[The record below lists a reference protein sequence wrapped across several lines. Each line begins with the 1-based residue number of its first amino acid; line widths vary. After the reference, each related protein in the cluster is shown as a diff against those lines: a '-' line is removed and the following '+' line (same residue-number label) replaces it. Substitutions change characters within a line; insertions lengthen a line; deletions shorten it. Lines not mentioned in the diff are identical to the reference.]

1 MKELKVGANPRFMN
15 MRASAEDG
23 NDLKGSKFGK
33 NRTVVKDFDD
43 LNLNPDAKFKNQ
55 ENINAL
61 SPFNS
66 DIGQRTP
73 TLVGEYVFDGRR
85 TTNSVILGNKIPTV
99 SPEEGHDY
107 LSGSY

>member
-43 LNLNPDAKFKNQ
+43 L
-55 ENINAL
+55 
-61 SPFNS
+61 
-66 DIGQRTP
+66 
-73 TLVGEYVFDGRR
+73 
-85 TTNSVILGNKIPTV
+85 
-99 SPEEGHDY
+99 
-107 LSGSY
+107 